1 MLSWTNALFVLM
13 GTLILLAVPT
23 FYARYL
29 DRLCPLNETKKSPL
43 TSDLSIVTMNL
54 VPICVYGHMVID
66 NQLYYLPE
74 EGPLS
79 KKTKKSLA
87 IIVGVFLLAY
97 FMPIES
103 VSFQSAILS
112 AFTMLKDYA
121 REHVLLCLIPAFF
134 IAGAI
139 GVFISQDSVIK
150 YFGAKAKKW
159 ISYTAASVS
168 GFVLAVCSCTIL
180 PLFGGIYAKGAG
192 IGPATTFLYA
202 GPAINITAVLITA
215 NVLGWKMS
223 LARTIAAIIFSI
235 VIGLLMQLIFRK
247 EEAERI
253 KLLQTSE
260 QAFIVDEA
268 AESKPLWQT
277 VVFVGSMIGV
287 LLFANWKEPAS
298 AAGMGNFIFTYKWV
312 ISAVL
317 LAVVVFAAVKWLDK
331 KERKSWLDETISFAL
346 QIFPLLF
353 AGVMISGVLF
363 GLPGVTEGIIPST
376 WVAAI
381 VGGNSLGANLFASVA
396 GAFMYFATL
405 TEVPILQG
413 LLGAGMGQGPALAL
427 LLAGP
432 ALSLPSMLVIRSVLG
447 NKKTIAYVLLVVV
460 MSTLAG
466 LIFGSII

>member
-1 MLSWTNALFVLM
+1 MRQN
-13 GTLILLAVPT
+13 
-23 FYARYL
+23 
-29 DRLCPLNETKKSPL
+29 
-43 TSDLSIVTMNL
+43 LSIINPPELLLPSELIIVTISI
-54 VPICVYGHMVID
+54 VPICVYGHMIIS

-202 GPAINITAVLITA
+202 GPAINVTAVLITA

-253 KLLQTSE
+253 SLLQASE
-260 QAFIVDEA
+260 QAFVIDED
-268 AESKPLWQT
+268 AEPKPLWQT
-277 VVFVGSMIGV
+277 FVFVAAMIGV
-287 LLFANWKEPAS
+287 LVFANWKAPAS
-298 AAGMGNFIFTYKWV
+298 GVSLGSFIFTYKWV

-331 KERKSWLDETISFAL
+331 KERKS
-346 QIFPLLF
+346 
-353 AGVMISGVLF
+353 
-363 GLPGVTEGIIPST
+363 
-376 WVAAI
+376 
-381 VGGNSLGANLFASVA
+381 
-396 GAFMYFATL
+396 
-405 TEVPILQG
+405 
-413 LLGAGMGQGPALAL
+413 
-427 LLAGP
+427 
-432 ALSLPSMLVIRSVLG
+432 
-447 NKKTIAYVLLVVV
+447 
-460 MSTLAG
+460 
-466 LIFGSII
+466 

>member
-1 MLSWTNALFVLM
+1 MIIT
-13 GTLILLAVPT
+13 
-23 FYARYL
+23 
-29 DRLCPLNETKKSPL
+29 
-43 TSDLSIVTMNL
+43 
-54 VPICVYGHMVID
+54 
-66 NQLYYLPE
+66 NQLYYPPE
-74 EGPLS
+74 EGPVS

-97 FMPIES
+97 FMPLENAN
-103 VSFQSAILS
+103 FQSAIL
-112 AFTMLKDYA
+112 AALALLKDYA
-121 REHVLLCLIPAFF
+121 REHVLLCLVPAFF

-139 GVFISQDSVIK
+139 GVFISRDSVIK
-150 YFGAKAKKW
+150 YFGASAKKW
-159 ISYTAASVS
+159 LSYTAASVS

-235 VIGLLMQLIFRK
+235 VIGLLMQVIFRK

-253 KLLQTSE
+253 HLLQVSD
-260 QAFIVDEA
+260 QAFIMDEN
-268 AESKPLWQT
+268 AESKPLRQT
-277 VVFVGSMIGV
+277 FIFVAAMIGV

-298 AAGMGNFIFTYKWV
+298 GTGPASFVFSYKWV
-312 ISAVL
+312 ITGIL
-317 LAVVVFAAVKWLDK
+317 LALVIFAAIKWLDK
-331 KERKSWLDETISFAL
+331 RERKSWLDETVSFAL

-363 GLPGVTEGIIPST
+363 GLPGVSEGIIPSS
-376 WVAAI
+376 WVAAA
-381 VGGNSLGANLFASVA
+381 VGGNSLGANFFASLA
-396 GAFMYFATL
+396 GALMYFATL

-432 ALSLPSMLVIRSVLG
+432 ALSLPSMLVISSILG
-447 NKKTIAYVLLVVV
+447 KKKTLVYVSLVVL

>member
-1 MLSWTNALFVLM
+1 M
-13 GTLILLAVPT
+13 
-23 FYARYL
+23 
-29 DRLCPLNETKKSPL
+29 
-43 TSDLSIVTMNL
+43 
-54 VPICVYGHMVID
+54 
-66 NQLYYLPE
+66 
-74 EGPLS
+74 S

-97 FMPIES
+97 FMPLENAN
-103 VSFQSAILS
+103 FQSAIL
-112 AFTMLKDYA
+112 AALALLKDYA
-121 REHVLLCLIPAFF
+121 REHVLLCLVPAFF

-139 GVFISQDSVIK
+139 GVFISRDSVIK
-150 YFGAKAKKW
+150 YFGASAKKW
-159 ISYTAASVS
+159 LSYTAASVS

-235 VIGLLMQLIFRK
+235 VIGLLMQVIFRK

-253 KLLQTSE
+253 HLLQVSD
-260 QAFIVDEA
+260 QAFIMDEN
-268 AESKPLWQT
+268 AESKPLRQT
-277 VVFVGSMIGV
+277 FIFVAAMIGV

-298 AAGMGNFIFTYKWV
+298 GTGPASFVFSYKWV
-312 ISAVL
+312 ITGIL
-317 LAVVVFAAVKWLDK
+317 LALVIFAAIKWLDK
-331 KERKSWLDETISFAL
+331 RERKSWLDETVSFAL

-363 GLPGVTEGIIPST
+363 GLPGVSEGIIPSS
-376 WVAAI
+376 WVAAA
-381 VGGNSLGANLFASVA
+381 VGGNSLGANFFASLA
-396 GAFMYFATL
+396 GALMYFATL

-432 ALSLPSMLVIRSVLG
+432 ALSLPSMLVISSILG
-447 NKKTIAYVLLVVV
+447 KKKTLVYVSLVVL

>member
-1 MLSWTNALFVLM
+1 V
-13 GTLILLAVPT
+13 
-23 FYARYL
+23 
-29 DRLCPLNETKKSPL
+29 
-43 TSDLSIVTMNL
+43 
-54 VPICVYGHMVID
+54 
-66 NQLYYLPE
+66 
-74 EGPLS
+74 S

-97 FMPIES
+97 FLPIENA
-103 VSFQSAILS
+103 SFRSALLS
-112 AFTMLKDYA
+112 ALALLKDYA
-121 REHVLLCLIPAFF
+121 REHVLLCLLPAFF

-139 GVFISQDSVIK
+139 SVFISRDSVIK
-150 YFGAKAKKW
+150 YFGASEKKCL
-159 ISYTAASVS
+159 SSTAASVS

-247 EEAERI
+247 EEAERVS
-253 KLLQTSE
+253 LLQASD
-260 QAFIVDEA
+260 QALIIDED
-268 AESKPLWQT
+268 AESKALWQT
-277 VVFVGSMIGV
+277 FIFVAAMIGL

-298 AAGMGNFIFTYKWV
+298 GTGPASFVFTYKWIITAILLVV
-312 ISAVL
+312 IIY
-317 LAVVVFAAVKWLDK
+317 AAVKWLDQK
-331 KERKSWLDETISFAL
+331 DRKSWLDETVNFAL
-346 QIFPLLF
+346 QILPLLF
-353 AGVMISGVLF
+353 AGVLISGLLF
-363 GLPGVTEGIIPST
+363 GLPGVSEGIIPSA
-376 WVAAI
+376 WVAAV
-381 VGGNSLGANLFASVA
+381 VGGNSLGANFFASLA
-396 GAFMYFATL
+396 GALMYFATL

-432 ALSLPSMLVIRSVLG
+432 ALSLPSMLVIRSILG
-447 NKKTIAYVLLVVV
+447 NKKTLVYVSLVVL

-466 LIFGSII
+466 LIFGAII

>member
-1 MLSWTNALFVLM
+1 MIIT
-13 GTLILLAVPT
+13 
-23 FYARYL
+23 
-29 DRLCPLNETKKSPL
+29 
-43 TSDLSIVTMNL
+43 
-54 VPICVYGHMVID
+54 
-66 NQLYYLPE
+66 NQLYYPPE
-74 EGPLS
+74 EGPVS

-97 FMPIES
+97 FMPLENAN
-103 VSFQSAILS
+103 FQSAIL
-112 AFTMLKDYA
+112 AARALLKDYA
-121 REHVLLCLIPAFF
+121 REHVLLCLVPAFF

-139 GVFISQDSVIK
+139 GVFISRDSVIK
-150 YFGAKAKKW
+150 YFGASAKKW
-159 ISYTAASVS
+159 LSYTAASVS

-235 VIGLLMQLIFRK
+235 VIGLLMQVIFRK

-253 KLLQTSE
+253 HLLQVSD
-260 QAFIVDEA
+260 QAFIMDEN
-268 AESKPLWQT
+268 AESKPLRQT
-277 VVFVGSMIGV
+277 FIFVAAMIGV

-298 AAGMGNFIFTYKWV
+298 GTGPASFVFSYKWV
-312 ISAVL
+312 ITGIL
-317 LAVVVFAAVKWLDK
+317 LALVIFAAIKWLDK
-331 KERKSWLDETISFAL
+331 RERKSWLDETVSFAL

-363 GLPGVTEGIIPST
+363 GLPGVSEGIIPSS
-376 WVAAI
+376 WVAAA
-381 VGGNSLGANLFASVA
+381 VGGNSLGANFFASLA
-396 GAFMYFATL
+396 GALMYFATL

-413 LLGAGMGQGPALAL
+413 LLGTGMGQGPALAL

-432 ALSLPSMLVIRSVLG
+432 ALSLPSMLVISSILG
-447 NKKTIAYVLLVVV
+447 KKKTLVYVSLVVL